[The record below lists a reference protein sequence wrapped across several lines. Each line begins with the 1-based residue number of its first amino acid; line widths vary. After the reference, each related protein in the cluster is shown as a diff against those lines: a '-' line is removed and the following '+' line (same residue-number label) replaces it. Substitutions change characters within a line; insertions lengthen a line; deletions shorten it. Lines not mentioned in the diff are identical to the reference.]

1 MFSQV
6 KTKRNHFLRLVGVK
20 HNALLRQNSLSGIL
34 RSCGPTH
41 WSGRKERAYWDREFT
56 AALSWKVSE
65 D

>member
-20 HNALLRQNSLSGIL
+20 HNTLLRQNSLSGIL

-41 WSGRKERAYWDREFT
+41 WSGRKEQAYWDTE
-56 AALSWKVSE
+56 
-65 D
+65 

>member
-41 WSGRKERAYWDREFT
+41 WSGRKERAYLGHGVR
-56 AALSWKVSE
+56 ARVSQQP
-65 D
+65 